1 MLTIIVSQC
10 VQCVGFP
17 CADGNHG
24 AYRVPDLDVDPAA
37 VTIVLISEAAPTDPA
52 DYHYAN
58 GHLQVGALLPRSSS
72 LPRPDTAEL
81 PRISGIR
88 HSRLVPSAQLV
99 GLVER

>member
-1 MLTIIVSQC
+1 MCAVC
-10 VQCVGFP
+10 GFP

-52 DYHYAN
+52 DYYYAN
-58 GHLQVGALLPRSSS
+58 GHPQVGALFPRSVHRCPG
-72 LPRPDTAEL
+72 LTRLTA
-81 PRISGIR
+81 PISGIR

-99 GLVER
+99 GLAER